1 MRCYNRIRLSTYSS
15 LGDARSK
22 MKNTDSI
29 RQVVILLHG
38 IRTRA
43 WWQGT
48 LTTLIE
54 SETNSIVIPIK
65 YGRFDLFRFIL
76 PFHFLKSPTILK
88 IEKRIEDTIDQFPDA
103 EITII
108 AHSFG
113 TYALSEI
120 LFRNPRIRLRRI
132 LLCGAIIRNDFPW
145 DRVYSQIA
153 DTNSRISIVNE
164 CGLRDIWPVAAQSLT
179 WGYGSS
185 GVDGFGTVGVR
196 DRFHDLGHSD
206 FLTEEFART
215 YWLPLIEANDFVVS
229 EAEAAGQRPAWL
241 LGLLRIPYRYLFAAI
256 VAFGVFAAVSTY
268 IGPIVGWSNI
278 AREMAITPGL
288 AKVSAPTRSLVMYAT
303 SPGAP
308 ALDANNV
315 DGQTSPF
322 SYALSGVWN
331 DGGTAIDQMV
341 AQVTQR
347 VASQTRGSQVP
358 HYDNKLGVNLDIADS
373 HFMKIAIVVGNADY
387 FFAARLDT
395 PISDVA
401 AISKSLRDLG
411 FLTMVVTDATR
422 AALLSAIQD
431 VASLTANSKK
441 PVVLAFY
448 YAGHGFQ
455 IERTNYLLPID
466 ADIDG
471 KADAASEAI
480 PITSILA
487 QLQSS
492 AVQYMLVFLDA
503 CRDDPFSVVP
513 LVQSDGQSIS
523 PVMTKSE
530 GFSVFLDN
538 LELAA
543 QVNNMFHAKCTECH
557 SGTGRYPDLRDL
569 STIADDNALIVPS
582 KPQKSKLVEVL
593 QGSSNH
599 PEVNILRTE
608 IEVLKCWISRGGP
621 VNSSSH
627 PTRGLVLVP
636 ANSYC

>member
-1 MRCYNRIRLSTYSS
+1 
-15 LGDARSK
+15 

-29 RQVVILLHG
+29 KQIVILLHG

-54 SETNSIVIPIK
+54 SETDSIVIPIK

-76 PFHFLKSPTILK
+76 PFYFLKNPTISK

-103 EITII
+103 KITII

-120 LFRNPRIRLRRI
+120 LFRNPRIRLNRI
-132 LLCGAIIRNDFPW
+132 VLCGAIIRNDFPW
-145 DRVYSQIA
+145 DRLYSQIA
-153 DTNSRISIVNE
+153 DTNSRSSIINE
-164 CGLRDIWPVAAQSLT
+164 CGLRDIWPLAAQSLT

-215 YWLPLIEANDFVVS
+215 YWLPLIEANDFAIS
-229 EAEAAGQRPAWL
+229 AAEAAGQRPASL
-241 LGLLRIPYRYLFAAI
+241 LGLLRIPYRYFFAAI
-256 VAFGVFAAVSTY
+256 VAFGVFAAVNTY
-268 IGPIVGWSNI
+268 IGPIVGWNNI
-278 AREMAITPGL
+278 AHEMAITPGL
-288 AKVSAPTRSLVMYAT
+288 AKASAPTRSLVMYAT
-303 SPGAP
+303 SPGAA

-331 DGGTAIDQMV
+331 DGETAIDQMV

-347 VASQTRGSQVP
+347 VASQTKGSQVP
-358 HYDNKLGVNLDIADS
+358 HYDNKLGVNLDLADS
-373 HFMKIAIVVGNADY
+373 RFMKIAVVVGNADY
-387 FFAARLDT
+387 SFAARLDT
-395 PISDVA
+395 PISDVT
-401 AISKSLRDLG
+401 AISKSFRDLG

-422 AALLSAIQD
+422 AALLSAIED
-431 VASLTANSKK
+431 VATLTANSRK
-441 PVVLAFY
+441 PVVMAFY

-455 IERTNYLLPID
+455 IEQTNYLLPID
-466 ADIDG
+466 ADIDIDG
-471 KADAASEAI
+471 KADAASKAI
-480 PITSILA
+480 PIASILA

-492 AVQYMLVFLDA
+492 VVQYMLVFLDA
-503 CRDDPFSVVP
+503 CRNDPFSVVP
-513 LVQSDGQSIS
+513 LAQPDAQPIS
-523 PVMTKSE
+523 PVTTEYE

-543 QVNNMFHAKCTECH
+543 RVNNIFHAKCTECH
-557 SGTGRYPDLRDL
+557 SETGRYPDLRDL
-569 STIADDNALIVPS
+569 STIADDNALIFS
-582 KPQKSKLVEVL
+582 SQPQKSKLIEVL
-593 QGSSNH
+593 QDSSAH
-599 PEVNILRTE
+599 PDVNILRTE

-621 VNSSSH
+621 VNRYSH
-627 PTRGLVLVP
+627 PTRGLVIVP